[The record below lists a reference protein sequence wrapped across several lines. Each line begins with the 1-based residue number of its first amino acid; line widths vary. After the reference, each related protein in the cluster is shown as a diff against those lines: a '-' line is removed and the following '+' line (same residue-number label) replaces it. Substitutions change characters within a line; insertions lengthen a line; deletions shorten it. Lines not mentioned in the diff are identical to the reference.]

1 MKKISVVILMGLL
14 AVSLSGCGKS
24 GEISDTENNSHT
36 INEAKEQENTAIANE
51 ATIEKEM
58 ASGTVD
64 ESANIKENIENQEK
78 SETSADTENTTQAS
92 QKEEQEAKE
101 MRIKI
106 TAGGRQLTATLED
119 NATTR
124 AIVAQMPM
132 TLHMMDLYGR
142 EMCYRYGAYA
152 LPTENMRD
160 DNYAVGDIAYWAPGG
175 SLVILYEQNGEK
187 FSRQHLGHIDS
198 GVEVFKTT
206 GDTDV
211 TFELME

>member
-1 MKKISVVILMGLL
+1 MKRIITFILMGII
-14 AVSLSGCGKS
+14 AASLCACGKS
-24 GEISDTENNSHT
+24 GKVSDTESYSQT
-36 INEAKEQENTAIANE
+36 IDETITANE
-51 ATIEKEM
+51 AATEKEM
-58 ASGTVD
+58 EIGTTD
-64 ESANIKENIENQEK
+64 ESTNTEVNIADNIEFT
-78 SETSADTENTTQAS
+78 ETSADTESTAQAS
-92 QKEEQEAKE
+92 QKEESEVKE
-101 MRIKI
+101 IRIRI
-106 TAGGRQLTATLED
+106 TVGGRQLTATLEN

-152 LPTENMRD
+152 LPTDNMRD

-175 SLVILYEQNGEK
+175 SLVILYEQNGEE

-206 GDTDV
+206 GDADV
-211 TFELME
+211 TFELIE

>member
-1 MKKISVVILMGLL
+1 
-14 AVSLSGCGKS
+14 
-24 GEISDTENNSHT
+24 
-36 INEAKEQENTAIANE
+36 
-51 ATIEKEM
+51 M

-64 ESANIKENIENQEK
+64 ESANIKGNIENQEK

-92 QKEEQEAKE
+92 QKEKQEAKE